1 LFRDRQDALLYRI
14 VIGCQLVKKKPTFK
28 PAPDQEINEDERV
41 QRSKKA
47 VLTATFQLLSETGL
61 TGVSIDAVSR
71 RSGVA
76 KTTIYRHWP
85 SRSALVL
92 DACSRLKPKSEAPD
106 TGNLKDDVTVLAL
119 NLASRLRTARWATVL
134 PSMIDAAERDPEL
147 ADLHSRMHAEMT
159 TAFRSVI
166 ERSQQRGELSRHRR
180 STEVVAMILG
190 PLFYRR
196 WFSREPI
203 DEGFVKR
210 VVESAVSGSKERP

>member
-1 LFRDRQDALLYRI
+1 
-14 VIGCQLVKKKPTFK
+14 LVKKKPTAK
-28 PAPDQEINEDERV
+28 SAPDQEINEDERV

-47 VLTATFQLLSETGL
+47 ILTATFQLLSETGL
-61 TGVSIDAVSR
+61 SGVSIDEVSR

-92 DACSRLKPKSEAPD
+92 DACSRLKPKSQAPD
-106 TGNLKDDVTVLAL
+106 TGNLRDDVTVLAL

-180 STEVVAMILG
+180 LTEVVAMILG

-196 WFSREPI
+196 WFSREPL

-210 VVESAVSGSKERP
+210 VVESAVSGSKERS

>member
-1 LFRDRQDALLYRI
+1 M
-14 VIGCQLVKKKPTFK
+14 
-28 PAPDQEINEDERV
+28 
-41 QRSKKA
+41 
-47 VLTATFQLLSETGL
+47 LTATFQLLSETGL
-61 TGVSIDAVSR
+61 SGVSIDAVSR

-92 DACSRLKPKSEAPD
+92 DACSKLKPKSATPG
-106 TGNLKDDVTVLAL
+106 TGNLKDDMTVLAL
-119 NLASRLRTARWATVL
+119 NLAGRLRTARWATVL
-134 PSMIDAAERDPEL
+134 PSIIDAAERDPEL

-166 ERSQQRGELSRHRR
+166 ESAQQKGELSRQRC
-180 STEVVAMILG
+180 TAEVVAMILG

-196 WFSREPI
+196 WFSREPL

-210 VVESAVSGSKERP
+210 VVENAISGSKERP

>member
-1 LFRDRQDALLYRI
+1 
-14 VIGCQLVKKKPTFK
+14 VKKKQPFK
-28 PAPDQEINEDERV
+28 PVEEEETNEDERV

-92 DACSRLKPKSEAPD
+92 DACSKLKPKSEVPAN
-106 TGNLKDDVTVLAL
+106 GSLKDNLAAL
-119 NLASRLRTARWATVL
+119 TMNLASRLRTARWATVL
-134 PSMIDAAERDPEL
+134 PSIVDAAERDPEL
-147 ADLHSRMHAEMT
+147 ADLHSKMHAEMT
-159 TAFRSVI
+159 TAFRSVV
-166 ERSQQRGELSRHRR
+166 ERAQQTGELAHGRR
-180 STEVVAMILG
+180 PTEVVAMIMG

-196 WFSREPI
+196 WFSREPL

-210 VVESAVSGSKERP
+210 VVESAIDGAKPDRPSGRRKGSVSD

>member
-1 LFRDRQDALLYRI
+1 M
-14 VIGCQLVKKKPTFK
+14 KKKQPFK
-28 PAPDQEINEDERV
+28 PTQDDETDEDERV
-41 QRSKKA
+41 RRSKKT

-61 TGVSIDAVSR
+61 SGVSIDAVSR

-92 DACSRLKPKSEAPD
+92 DACSKLKSKSEVPD
-106 TGNLKDDVTVLAL
+106 TGSLKDDVTVLAM

-134 PSMIDAAERDPEL
+134 PSIIDAAERDPEL

-159 TAFRSVI
+159 TAFRSVV
-166 ERSQQRGELSRHRR
+166 ERAQQRGELSRHRR
-180 STEVVAMILG
+180 ASEVVATIIG

-196 WFSREPI
+196 WFSREPL

-210 VVESAVSGSKERP
+210 VVESAVSGSKQRP

>member
-1 LFRDRQDALLYRI
+1 M
-14 VIGCQLVKKKPTFK
+14 VKKKQPFK
-28 PAPDQEINEDERV
+28 PAQEDETNEDERV

-92 DACSRLKPKSEAPD
+92 DACSKLKPKSEGPD
-106 TGNLKDDVTVLAL
+106 NGSLQDNLTAL
-119 NLASRLRTARWATVL
+119 TMNLASRLRTARWATVL
-134 PSMIDAAERDPEL
+134 PSIIDAAERDPEL
-147 ADLHSRMHAEMT
+147 ADLHSRMQAEMT
-159 TAFRSVI
+159 SAFRSVV
-166 ERSQQRGELSRHRR
+166 ERAQQRGELSRSRR
-180 STEVVAMILG
+180 PTEIVALILG

-196 WFSREPI
+196 WFSREAL
-203 DEGFVKR
+203 DGGFVQR
-210 VVESAVSGSKERP
+210 VVESAIDGAKPDRPSVKRKGSVSH